1 MLIGVL
7 RLLRLIK
14 VGGYFWQGIF
24 CCTGLVLGV
33 FLTRGNWL
41 CLYSTKLVLCYCIV
55 CLMFE
60 RVSLVCLLVGL
71 GDSLTLDGAFSA
83 AVLETGIKA
92 LELILTFCASI
103 GESG

>member
-1 MLIGVL
+1 
-7 RLLRLIK
+7 
-14 VGGYFWQGIF
+14 
-24 CCTGLVLGV
+24 
-33 FLTRGNWL
+33 
-41 CLYSTKLVLCYCIV
+41 
-55 CLMFE
+55 MFE